1 MTRKVSLR
9 GVYTQV
15 KLSIKTSVKTTRAGG
30 Q

>member
-1 MTRKVSLR
+1 MMRKASLR

-15 KLSIKTSVKTTRAGG
+15 KLSIKTRAKTTRAGG

>member
-15 KLSIKTSVKTTRAGG
+15 KLSIKTRAKTARADG